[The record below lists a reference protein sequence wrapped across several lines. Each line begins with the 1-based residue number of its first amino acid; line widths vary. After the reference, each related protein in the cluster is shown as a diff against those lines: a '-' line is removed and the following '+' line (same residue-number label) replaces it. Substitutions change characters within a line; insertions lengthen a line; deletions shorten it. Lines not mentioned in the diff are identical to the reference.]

1 MFNVIYV
8 SIFIDDS
15 WKVIIIQGLN
25 FIISAYQT
33 WISPPSKGDRQ
44 VFVLKI
50 VLNVSHFMVNS
61 NQILHSDVSA
71 HFYSAGAKKMYL
83 MQL

>member
-1 MFNVIYV
+1 MFYIYV
-8 SIFIDDS
+8 SAFIDDS
-15 WKVIIIQGLN
+15 LEVIIIQGKHY
-25 FIISAYQT
+25 ITSTYQT

-50 VLNVSHFMVNS
+50 VLNMAHFMVNR